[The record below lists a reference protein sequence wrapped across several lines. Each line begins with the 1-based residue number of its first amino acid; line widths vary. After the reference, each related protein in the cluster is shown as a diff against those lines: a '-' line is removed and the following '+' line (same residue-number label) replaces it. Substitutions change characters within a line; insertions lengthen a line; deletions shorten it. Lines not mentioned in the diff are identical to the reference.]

1 MKNLNPK
8 CQVCG
13 KDEKTK
19 ICTIPGVPYSA
30 AYCKSCFDAN
40 AHPYDLVVSNTWA
53 AGGYNKCANWWQDLV
68 DDTLEHLN
76 ISHSKF
82 TKDVDAMEEYD
93 GE

>member
-1 MKNLNPK
+1 
-8 CQVCG
+8 VCG

-19 ICTIPGVPYSA
+19 VCTIPGVPYSA